1 VEYFHPLFAY
11 EALWNLLNMALLL
24 WLGRRFKDNLKHGDL
39 LLVYSIMYPIG
50 RFLLEFLRLDT
61 SQVAG
66 VNANQ
71 VFMVVVAIVAAV
83 LLFLRHRPHKE
94 QATE

>member
-1 VEYFHPLFAY
+1 
-11 EALWNLLNMALLL
+11 MALLL
-24 WLGRRFKDNLKHGDL
+24 WLGRRFKDSLKPGDL
-39 LLVYSIMYPIG
+39 LIIYSIMYAIG

-71 VFMVVVAIVAAV
+71 TFMVIVAVVAGV
-83 LLFLRHRPHKE
+83 LLFLRHRPLKK
-94 QATE
+94 QSAG